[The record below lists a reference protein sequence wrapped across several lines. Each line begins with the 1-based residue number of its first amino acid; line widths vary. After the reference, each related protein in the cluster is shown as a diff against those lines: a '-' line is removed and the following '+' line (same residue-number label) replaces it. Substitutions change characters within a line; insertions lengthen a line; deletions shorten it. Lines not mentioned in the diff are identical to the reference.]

1 MALEASVTHIADL
14 NKAWPVGA
22 DPKSSMDEHLRNLKT
37 ALLNDF
43 PGFTGTVAVTGTDGG
58 AANAYTLTP
67 ATALPGYSN
76 RMLAVFA
83 PTVANTGAST
93 LNVSGLGVKPI
104 VSVSGAALVSG
115 DLAVGTIYLA
125 AYDGTS
131 FRLTSTTKNYAD
143 QLAFTSSL
151 PAQAGNAGKYVTTDG
166 TAASWAS
173 IVPPQVIRS
182 ARTAN
187 AVLGIADNQKFID
200 ITGGTFSQ
208 TFDASATLGN
218 GWYCWL
224 RNSGTGDITL
234 DPNAAELIDG
244 LTSYVMYPG
253 EARLIQCNGVTLT
266 SMMVSPFSKTFTAS
280 GSFIKPPGYNYFD
293 GLLWAGGGSG
303 AKNATATGGAGGA
316 CVPFTIPASL
326 LAASTAVT
334 IGAGAAA
341 VTAASTAGN
350 TGGNSTFGSLV
361 TSYGGGGGAATANAN
376 RTNTG
381 GGAHRAGT
389 NGEVGGNGGATG
401 SDLGLGISGAAGP
414 GTKDSEWGGAASHNT
429 GAAGKSIFGGAA
441 GGGHDGITVYVGGIS
456 KFGGNGGDASL
467 AGTPTAGA
475 APGGGGG
482 ATNTGASTGP
492 GARGELRIWGIA

>member
-1 MALEASVTHIADL
+1 MALETAVTHIADL
-14 NKAWPVGA
+14 NKLWPVGS

-43 PGFTGTVAVTGTDGG
+43 PGYAGTVAVTGTDGG

-67 ATALPGYSN
+67 SNALPGYSN
-76 RMLAVFA
+76 RMIAVFA

-93 LNVSGLGVKPI
+93 LNVSGLGAKSI

-187 AVLGIADNQKFID
+187 TILGVADSQKLID
-200 ITGGTFSQ
+200 ITSGTFTQ
-208 TFDASATLGN
+208 TFDAAATLGN
-218 GWYCWL
+218 GWFCWL
-224 RNSGTGDITL
+224 RNNGTGDITL
-234 DPNAAELIDG
+234 DPNGTETIDG
-244 LTSYVMYPG
+244 LASYITYPG
-253 EARLIQCNGVTLT
+253 EARLVQCDGVTLT
-266 SMMVSPFSKTFTAS
+266 STVISPFNKTFISSAN
-280 GSFIKPPGYNYFD
+280 FIKPPGYGYF
-293 GLLWAGGGSG
+293 GGQIW
-303 AKNATATGGAGGA
+303 N
-316 CVPFTIPASL
+316 
-326 LAASTAVT
+326 
-334 IGAGAAA
+334 
-341 VTAASTAGN
+341 
-350 TGGNSTFGSLV
+350 GGNSGSKAI
-361 TSYGGGGGAATANAN
+361 SGQPGYAGGGGGAFPFEIPSSLFGASEAITIGA
-376 RTNTG
+376 
-381 GGAHRAGT
+381 GGAGVTAVGTAGNIGGVSSIGT
-389 NGEVGGNGGATG
+389 LLAMAASGTALNGSSFTGATSAG
-401 SDLGLGISGAAGP
+401 SGLIYGFEGQAGAQTMSAVRVPWGGSAGSSDSSTASGNTLFGGSAGGSVAADGTLRAP
-414 GTKDSEWGGAASHNT
+414 GT
-429 GAAGKSIFGGAA
+429 
-441 GGGHDGITVYVGGIS
+441 S
-456 KFGGNGGDASL
+456 KFGGNGGAASA
-467 AGTPTAGA
+467 AGNGAAGV

-482 ATNTGASTGP
+482 GTLTGASSGP